1 MSALTGVIERHFAF
15 TIVFHTGLVDEVCQ
29 CRRVF
34 VTPKKIQVR
43 LARNLSEDE
52 RK

>member
-15 TIVFHTGLVDEVCQ
+15 SILFHTGLINEVCQ

-43 LARNLSEDE
+43 LARNISEDE
-52 RK
+52 QK